1 MYFMKLSNEDLLL
14 FIDYHKPYSSF
25 WSLTKLYRTAGDR
38 FTNFRLH
45 WSVHKSY
52 ASYLNFDMWKLSD
65 MLVILYVFGVV
76 VVDRGQ
82 YVDGTDT
89 NYKLDTLTMSN

>member
-1 MYFMKLSNEDLLL
+1 
-14 FIDYHKPYSSF
+14 
-25 WSLTKLYRTAGDR
+25 
-38 FTNFRLH
+38 
-45 WSVHKSY
+45 
-52 ASYLNFDMWKLSD
+52 

-89 NYKLDTLTMSN
+89 NYKLDTLTMSNLNGK